1 MKNPRGQNTCDIV
14 DRGDSQMA
22 PAPIFLHQNRIH
34 PSAALPLPVIK
45 PYSQQARSVIPIT

>member
-22 PAPIFLHQNRIH
+22 PAPVFLHQNGIH
-34 PSAALPLPVIK
+34 PGAALPLPIIK
-45 PYSQQARSVIPIT
+45 PNSPQARYVMPVT